1 MVGDESTSAPD
12 FDRVEWTSIES
23 GSAITRRDIGF
34 IASLLLLGLFGI
46 YHAFLHPADKPLP
59 LLSFWNPLLVDW
71 MFYGSLLVFG
81 FYLVWPLARSGSALR
96 RYWPALLSNRI
107 AAVSLGWLLL
117 FFSIGTLEPI
127 FVDAIPFNPP
137 RQPPIGFSIYEGYLG
152 GCVGEVSGELCHGS
166 VTHPLGTDGN
176 GRDIL
181 MLTVS
186 GMRTALQMVLI
197 TAAIIVPIGVGVGTI
212 AGYVGGWVDE
222 ALMRYVDAQQTI
234 PALFVY
240 IALALLYGPSLSLM
254 VIVFGLLNWGDV
266 ARIVRGEVLQIRE
279 TLFLTAA
286 RGAGVSTPQVIRHHV
301 LPNVTPSVLSVTAL
315 KLPLLVIIEVTLSY
329 LEFADPRV
337 VSWGNI
343 VSVGVLS
350 GQDPTLYWWIGTVPI
365 VVLLFTTLAITLFGN
380 ALQDFLDPRRS
391 TGGTG

>member
-1 MVGDESTSAPD
+1 MVGDGSTPPPD
-12 FDRVEWTSIES
+12 FELVEWGSIES
-23 GSAITRRDIGF
+23 GPAITRRDIGF
-34 IASLLLLGLFGI
+34 VTSLLLLGLFGI
-46 YHAFLHPADKPLP
+46 YHGFVHPADRPIP
-59 LLSFWNPLLVDW
+59 LLGFWDPLLVDW
-71 MFYGSLLVFG
+71 MFYGSLLVCG

-96 RYWPALLSNRI
+96 RYWPDLLSNRI
-107 AAVSLGWLLL
+107 AAVSLAWLFI

-127 FVDAIPFNPP
+127 FVDAIHFNPP
-137 RQPPIGFSIYEGYLG
+137 RQPPLGFSIYEGYLG
-152 GCVGEVSGELCHGS
+152 NCVGEISGELCHGS
-166 VTHPLGTDGN
+166 IVHPLGTDGN

-181 MLTVS
+181 LLTIS

-197 TAAIIVPIGVGVGTI
+197 TAAIIIPIGVGVGTI

-266 ARIVRGEVLQIRE
+266 ARIVRSEVLKIRE
-279 TLFLTAA
+279 TLFMTAA
-286 RGAGVSTPQVIRHHV
+286 RGAGVSRPQIIRHH
-301 LPNVTPSVLSVTAL
+301 LIPNVTPSVLSVTAL
-315 KLPLLVIIEVTLSY
+315 KLPLLVIIEVTLSF
-329 LEFADPRV
+329 LKFADPKV

-350 GQDPTLYWWIGTVPI
+350 GQDPTLYWWVGIVPI
-365 VVLLFTTLAITLFGN
+365 GVLLLTTLAMTLFAN
-380 ALQDFLDPRRS
+380 ALQDVLDPRRS
-391 TGGTG
+391 TGGAG